1 MKLKNLREKYNG
13 LLEKLLRLF
22 TLSGVMFAVTAC
34 YGVAPYDYRGYV
46 DVDGEVLGDDDK
58 PLESVQVVI
67 KRNHGC
73 LYCDHYDTLYT
84 NEEGKY
90 HMRYNMFDLFGQDV
104 VFTANDTTNVY
115 APDTAFVEETQM
127 EFVKIE
133 ERDGRVV
140 EEYSQLDVD
149 FKLEKK

>member
-1 MKLKNLREKYNG
+1 MKLKDLRQKYNG
-13 LLEKLLRLF
+13 LLEKLIRLF
-22 TLSGVMFAVTAC
+22 TLSGVMFTVTAC
-34 YGVAPYDYRGYV
+34 YGVAPYEHIGYV
-46 DVDGEVLGDDDK
+46 DVDGEVLGENDE
-58 PLESVQVVI
+58 PLKSVQVVI

-90 HMRYNMFDLFGQDV
+90 HTRYIMFDLFGQDV

-133 ERDGRVV
+133 DRDGRFV
-140 EEYSQLDVD
+140 EEYYQLDVD
-149 FKLEKK
+149 FKLDKK